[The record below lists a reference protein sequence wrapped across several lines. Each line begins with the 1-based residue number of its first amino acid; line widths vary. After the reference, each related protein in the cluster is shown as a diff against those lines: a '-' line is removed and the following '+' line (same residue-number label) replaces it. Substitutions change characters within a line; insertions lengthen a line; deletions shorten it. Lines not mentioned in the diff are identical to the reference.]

1 MTFLNILD
9 ILGYAV
15 EILFCISV
23 IIWILRRG
31 K

>member
-1 MTFLNILD
+1 MTFSNALD
-9 ILGYAV
+9 ILGHAV

-23 IIWILRRG
+23 IVWILRRD